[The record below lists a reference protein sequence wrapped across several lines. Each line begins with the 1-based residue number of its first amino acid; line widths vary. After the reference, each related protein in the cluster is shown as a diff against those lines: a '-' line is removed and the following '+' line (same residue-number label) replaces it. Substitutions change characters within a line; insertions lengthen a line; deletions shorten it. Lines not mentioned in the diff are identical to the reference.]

1 MKNALLFILL
11 FLVIGLAVGC
21 GQSSVDPAPVA
32 EPDEATELDETTE
45 EGDVDIYDFSE
56 NNEAMA
62 TLLNLVTTYGDE
74 LNAADGYYGDLHDV
88 VVANGTR
95 EGPEYEELYE
105 LFHNWMLESGA
116 TYLYSFIDDGGDNN
130 LIIVD
135 GAFPEDMDPY
145 GHNYP
150 KEPWTIEAFETG
162 KPTVA
167 KTTWMD
173 YYGHGLHKSAFAPV
187 FNSAGEISFLLG
199 LDLQVPELEPFEEI
213 MVE

>member
-1 MKNALLFILL
+1 MKNASLLILL
-11 FLVIGLAVGC
+11 LLVFGLSVGC
-21 GQSSVDPAPVA
+21 GQPSADPGPVV
-32 EPDEATELDETTE
+32 EPDETIE
-45 EGDVDIYDFSE
+45 EGDIDIYDFPE

-62 TLLNLVTTYGDE
+62 TLLALVTKYGNE

-88 VVANGTR
+88 VVANGNR
-95 EGPEYEELYE
+95 LGPEHDELYE

-167 KTTWMD
+167 KTAWMD
-173 YYGHGLHKSAFAPV
+173 YYGHGLQKSAFAPV

-199 LDLQVPELEPFEEI
+199 LDFPVPELEPFEDI